1 MNAGDLA
8 ALGCNLQDVLN
19 YLSLISAQEFAIT
32 GEIKPSTFQRNE
44 RIAHQPL
51 ACCINLCFSLLLAAV
66 SKGLH
71 TTQMKHVCELLRLFK
86 HMEPNKTPLL
96 SHRTAS
102 ILISFPS
109 LKISDGTS
117 VSYIKS
123 KQTRIFI
130 WYDRKPQGTRGPCHR
145 ECVLPGLVLASDCGQ
160 EMFCSVFL

>member
-32 GEIKPSTFQRNE
+32 GEIKPSAFQRNE

-71 TTQMKHVCELLRLFK
+71 TMQMKHVCELLGYSSTW
-86 HMEPNKTPLL
+86 N
-96 SHRTAS
+96 RT
-102 ILISFPS
+102 
-109 LKISDGTS
+109 
-117 VSYIKS
+117 
-123 KQTRIFI
+123 
-130 WYDRKPQGTRGPCHR
+130 KPRYYHTEQQ
-145 ECVLPGLVLASDCGQ
+145 A
-160 EMFCSVFL
+160 FL